1 MEARVCLSLVH
12 ITKDIWVYTLICI
25 RLSLCIEYTTLEI
38 LLSHLTCL
46 FEKILFFVLY
56 LACLLKSRVIG
67 CKIENENSFAQ
78 PSLCSLTPGPFP
90 ITTLRNSKFF
100 KMNENDQNSPPST
113 DSTISFLNSRNSFP
127 NSYRVDQNPVYLDR
141 KLHPHIRIP
150 AGDVLR
156 DRGTR
161 IIACSAITTL
171 STRRFEARDVIQ
183 GRR

>member
-1 MEARVCLSLVH
+1 MSRLLSNRKEERGEKFNRQRYVIIKNGGTCLSLSCTH
-12 ITKDIWVYTLICI
+12 NQRYMSIYTLICI

-100 KMNENDQNSPPST
+100 EMNENDQNSPPST
-113 DSTISFLNSRNSFP
+113 DSTISFLSFHQFP
-127 NSYRVDQNPVYLDR
+127 
-141 KLHPHIRIP
+141 
-150 AGDVLR
+150 
-156 DRGTR
+156 
-161 IIACSAITTL
+161 
-171 STRRFEARDVIQ
+171 
-183 GRR
+183 

>member
-25 RLSLCIEYTTLEI
+25 RFSLCIEYTTLEI

-46 FEKILFFVLY
+46 KILFFVLY

-78 PSLCSLTPGPFP
+78 PSLCSLTPGPLP

-100 KMNENDQNSPPST
+100 KMNENDQNPPSQPIRLSPSSRFT
-113 DSTISFLNSRNSFP
+113 NSRNS
-127 NSYRVDQNPVYLDR
+127 YRIDQNPVYLDR

>member
-12 ITKDIWVYTLICI
+12 ITKDIWIYTLICI

-56 LACLLKSRVIG
+56 LACLLKSRVIRLRM
-67 CKIENENSFAQ
+67 KTRLLNPPFA
-78 PSLCSLTPGPFP
+78 PGPFP